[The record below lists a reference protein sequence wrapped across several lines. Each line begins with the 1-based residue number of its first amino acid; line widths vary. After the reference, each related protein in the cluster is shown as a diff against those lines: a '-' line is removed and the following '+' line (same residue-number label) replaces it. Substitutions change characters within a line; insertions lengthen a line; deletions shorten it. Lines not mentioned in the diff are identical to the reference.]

1 MKISRGHGCP
11 GWFATTAWLLL
22 TFWCLAA
29 VVYGVRIWR
38 MAPTVDVVVRMSSTI
53 GGPGQFFPLGEG
65 GYSEQSSI
73 HFTPRPDGEPHDY
86 AAQLTG
92 LAAGAF
98 RLDPGAGAGTL
109 ALYSIEIR
117 NKYGE
122 FRLEGP
128 ALEAAVQPLH
138 QLASEG
144 AGDGL
149 RFRSEGPDPYLQV
162 AVPSELLDGHRRY
175 RWRAAVIGFVG
186 AATLLLLAWFA
197 RSRFRTFIA
206 TGDRRSSAGFF
217 CMALIGTLVLLGAL
231 GTGCGGLCGADG
243 AWYGARL
250 LLAALALATIG
261 AASLRPLGLLAYGAG
276 RLFLCVAAGQLVLL
290 LYVYARSALQAVL
303 PAPPL
308 GFLELGII
316 VVAALAYLWLTRP
329 DPRPQLTSRAFAWPA
344 IELALLAAV
353 CIVVADRELP
363 RLVMLSSDPD
373 THAYLARQVELLG
386 AIPWHGEASFGYP
399 GGTAALGFIWAKLAQ
414 IDVRDSVT
422 ALPLLQSFL
431 AALMLGEAL
440 STRTRSPS
448 VRLVVML
455 TAIGITAA
463 GFLIPLYWQYS
474 HMEGAGRQMAIGI
487 AAIMAA
493 LLLSGGPSRG
503 QDRKLAPVL
512 TASLFALA
520 VLNPISVVVP
530 AILAVGWIVY
540 QAIAHRR
547 ISWWLLGL
555 AALPLLMLLD
565 PYYFRL
571 LTEFAPPASKIT
583 VNDRLQVKSLQEILT
598 AWRDY
603 YVANPLRLAPGGWT
617 MGPAQAVPLFAGLL
631 ATILGLRL
639 ILRPALRVR
648 VHVVVAV
655 GLVVLALLAAEGLF
669 AALADDRRFYLLA
682 PYYAFTLGQ
691 LKILLVTAM
700 AGGVILLGRA
710 QRLNALRL
718 AIPAILLVLVVRL
731 GMHEAQ
737 RFTLNPRADYCGS
750 MGCASPDDIAVM
762 TRFATMLRQSHGT
775 DISSLPRILV
785 PNSVHDTRNEDW
797 VFPVTGARA
806 LPFYDVPPVAFFYYQ
821 GDDDYTT
828 EAYKAHVCRRFDR
841 DWLAAQGIGYVFLP
855 TARGAACM
863 DGMEQLP
870 ATEEIL
876 VRSGDSYL
884 IRLRNQ

>member
-1 MKISRGHGCP
+1 M
-11 GWFATTAWLLL
+11 ATTGWLLL
-22 TFWCLAA
+22 TLCCLAA
-29 VVYGVRIWR
+29 IAYGARIWK

-53 GGPGQFFPLGEG
+53 GGQGQLFPLGEG

-73 HFTPRPDGEPHDY
+73 HFTPRPDGEPHEY
-86 AAQLTG
+86 ATQLTG
-92 LAAGAF
+92 MAAGVF
-98 RLDPGAGAGTL
+98 RLDPGSGAGTL
-109 ALYSIEIR
+109 VLHSIR
-117 NKYGE
+117 VHNKHGE
-122 FRLEGP
+122 VRLEGP
-128 ALEAAVQPLH
+128 ALHAAVQPLS
-138 QLASEG
+138 QLASED
-144 AGDGL
+144 AGDTPTY
-149 RFRSEGPDPYLQV
+149 RSEGPDPHLQV
-162 AVPSELLDGHRRY
+162 SVPSELLDGHRRY
-175 RWRAAVIGFVG
+175 RWRAATIGLAGV
-186 AATLLLLAWFA
+186 ATLLLLVWLA
-197 RSRFRTFIA
+197 RSRLRTFIA
-206 TGDRRSSAGFF
+206 AGDRRGSAAFF
-217 CMALIGTLVLLGAL
+217 CIALIATLAVLWAL

-243 AWYGARL
+243 IRYGARL
-250 LLAALALATIG
+250 LLAALALAAIG
-261 AASLRPLGLLAYGAG
+261 AASLRSLDLLASGTG
-276 RLFLCVAAGQLVLL
+276 RLFLCVAAGQLVLF
-290 LYVYARSALQAVL
+290 LYVYARSALQAAL

-308 GFLELGII
+308 GVLELGIV

-329 DPRPQLTSRAFAWPA
+329 LPRAKIAPRALAWPA

-353 CIVVADRELP
+353 CLVVADRELP

-386 AIPWHGEASFGYP
+386 AIPWRGEAGFGYP

-448 VRLVVML
+448 VRLVVTL
-455 TAIGITAA
+455 TCIGITAA

-487 AAIMAA
+487 AAIMGA
-493 LLLSGGPSRG
+493 LLLSAGPSREV
-503 QDRKLAPVL
+503 DRKLAPVL
-512 TASLFALA
+512 LASLFALA

-547 ISWWLLGL
+547 ISWWVL
-555 AALPLLMLLD
+555 ALATLPLLLLLD
-565 PYYFRL
+565 PYYFRMFTDL
-571 LTEFAPPASKIT
+571 GPPNPKIT
-583 VNDRLQVKSLQEILT
+583 VSDRLQVKSLQEILS
-598 AWRDY
+598 AWRDHY
-603 YVANPLRLAPGGWT
+603 AGNPLRVAPGGWT
-617 MGPAQAVPLFAGLL
+617 MGPAQALPLFAALL

-639 ILRPALRVR
+639 MLRPAVRVR
-648 VHVVVAV
+648 AHVVVAV
-655 GLVVLALLAAEGLF
+655 GLIVLALLAAEGLF
-669 AALADDRRFYLLA
+669 AGLANDRRFYLLA

-691 LKILLVTAM
+691 LKILLITAM

-718 AIPAILLVLVVRL
+718 AIPAILMVLVVRL

-737 RFTLNPRADYCGS
+737 RFTLDPRADYCGS
-750 MGCASPDDIAVM
+750 MGCAGPDDIAVI
-762 TRFATMLRQSHGT
+762 TRFEAMLRQSHGA
-775 DISSLPRILV
+775 DLSALPRILV
-785 PNSVHDTRNEDW
+785 PNSVHDTPNEDW

-828 EAYKAHVCRRFDR
+828 EAYKTHVCRRFDR

-870 ATEEIL
+870 ATDEIL

-884 IRLRNQ
+884 IRLRDL